1 MAISTNPYDLDPDV
15 AVIRKRMPVNV
26 PTGKSSM
33 YGKNPNLQPD
43 EEYSYDNDPDI
54 VALKKR
60 KEIPPEQ
67 LDKGG
72 FLPSWLKGG
81 GEAALHTIASAASY
95 PVSAAAGIYGTLTS
109 GKFGT
114 PEGIKAGNELAA
126 KVQQAMQ
133 NAGTEPTT
141 EEGKNYLENLQSAF
155 EASKIPSAAPELAG
169 LTAERQMAFKSGINA
184 RQQLHSQFANLKAPK
199 IRIET
204 APSLQSAGAAAT
216 TNPAIIKG
224 NVDSALAKF
233 DPNSPVIEHISKQT
247 PENVDVNSLET
258 RALEEKHGVDLLKS
272 QRTNNLSDYVQAW
285 NHREANGLSSDF
297 AQQPKQLAQ
306 AFEESKQRHAPRIH
320 ADADASELG
329 QHEINGLV
337 EKDKLRLQNIK
348 NKYLDLKDSYNEIK
362 RNLGMSASDDLP
374 LNGKSFVENAKN
386 TLNSEMFT
394 EDSRKSIDELLN
406 KIEDKK
412 GVMTFQEF
420 TTLDKRLSELSK
432 FGKGSEKEAARLTR
446 NHLNNMQLTDDAAPL
461 YPKLIEAKNAA
472 KERFDVIDS
481 NPAYAK
487 AIGEGKDLEGG
498 TSQGESLNAGKFH
511 RQYVSTATPEAIRR
525 LKAELP
531 EGHIAHEAITY
542 GELDRAKKVLTNAN
556 ESRVKSDQFGDFL
569 RNNKPILKEALSP
582 EAMQDITEIGFLN
595 SKIGKPDAGTF
606 SHSNTYSAMLGD
618 FAANGLL
625 TLGEKALSAK
635 TGGLSAYPVSMAKK
649 FKEKFDKN
657 SFANEQRNKLGGLTK
672 EQE

>member
-1 MAISTNPYDLDPDV
+1 MADPYELDPDV
-15 AVIRKRMPVNV
+15 AVIRKKTAISQIPV
-26 PTGKSSM
+26 GKSSM
-33 YGKNPNLQPD
+33 YGKNPSLQP
-43 EEYSYDNDPDI
+43 EEYSYETDPDI
-54 VALKKR
+54 VSLTTR
-60 KEIPPEQ
+60 KANPPE
-67 LDKGG
+67 KPEPGG
-72 FLPSWLKGG
+72 FLPSWVKGV
-81 GEAALHTIASAASY
+81 GEAALQTGAGLISY
-95 PVSAAAGIYGTLTS
+95 PVSAIAGIYETLKS
-109 GKFGT
+109 PEFGT
-114 PEGIKAGNELAA
+114 QAAIKQGEKRAQE
-126 KVQQAMQ
+126 VQQAMMK
-133 NAGTEPTT
+133 GTQPET
-141 EEGKNYLENLQSAF
+141 EEGKRYLENLQALF
-155 EASKIPSAAPELAG
+155 EQSKLPPVLPEVGG
-169 LTAERQMAFKSGINA
+169 LTAERRMAGQAGQNAKQMLQA
-184 RQQLHSQFANLKAPK
+184 QFAGLKPPTV
-199 IRIET
+199 RIEPVT
-204 APSLQSAGAAAT
+204 GLQSAGAAAT
-216 TNPAIIKG
+216 LSPQMVRG
-224 NVDSALAKF
+224 NIQAALAKA
-233 DPNSPVIEHISKQT
+233 SPELQAHINAQV
-247 PENVDVNSLET
+247 PENVNIPALET
-258 RALEEKHGVDLLKS
+258 RTLEEKHGVDLLKS

-337 EKDKLRLQNIK
+337 EKDKLRLQNIN
-348 NKYLDLKDSYNEIK
+348 NKYLDLKNSYNEIK
-362 RNLGMSASDDLP
+362 RNLGMSTSDDLP

-542 GELDRAKKVLTNAN
+542 GELDRAKKALTNAN
-556 ESRVKSDQFGDFL
+556 ESRVKSDQFANFL

-595 SKIGKPDAGTF
+595 SKIAKPDAGTF

-618 FAANGLL
+618 FASNGLL
-625 TLGEKALSAK
+625 TLGEKALAAK
-635 TGGLSAYPVSMAKK
+635 TGGLSAYPVSFAKK
-649 FKEKFDKN
+649 LKETFDKS
-657 SFANEQRNKLGGLTK
+657 SFANEQRNRLGGLTK
-672 EQE
+672 EEK

>member
-1 MAISTNPYDLDPDV
+1 MANDAYELDPDV
-15 AVIRKRMPVNV
+15 AVIRRRMPVNM
-26 PTGKSSM
+26 PKSAM
-33 YGKNPNLQPD
+33 YGKNPEFQPD
-43 EEYSYDNDPDI
+43 AEYSYETDPDI
-54 VALKKR
+54 TSISNR
-60 KEIPPEQ
+60 KVTPAEKPEP
-67 LDKGG
+67 GG
-72 FLPSWLKGG
+72 YLPLFLKGA
-81 GEAALHTIASAASY
+81 GEAALHSIAGIVSP

-109 GKFGT
+109 GKYGT
-114 PEGIKAGNELAA
+114 PEGIKAGQETA
-126 KVQQAMQ
+126 KRVQQAML
-133 NAGTEPTT
+133 NAGTQPET
-141 EEGKNYLENLQSAF
+141 EEGKSYLESLQKAF
-155 EASKIPSAAPELAG
+155 EASKIPPVVPEVGGLSAE
-169 LTAERQMAFKSGINA
+169 TQMAGKGVQTAKQALNA
-184 RQQLHSQFANLKAPK
+184 QFQK
-199 IRIET
+199 IRPKVTIET
-204 APSLQSAGAAAT
+204 VPGLRSAGAAAT
-216 TNPAIIKG
+216 
-224 NVDSALAKF
+224 
-233 DPNSPVIEHISKQT
+233 ET
-247 PENVDVNSLET
+247 PEMIQGNINAAIANASPELQTHINAQEPTNVNVPALET
-258 RALEEKHGVDLLKS
+258 RVLEEKHGVDLLKS
-272 QRTNNLSDYVQAW
+272 QRTNNLSDYVQSW
-285 NHREANGLSSDF
+285 NQREANGLSSDF
-297 AQQPKQLAQ
+297 AQQPKQLSQ
-306 AFEESKQRHAPRIH
+306 AFEQSKQRHAPRIH
-320 ADADASELG
+320 SDADASELG

-337 EKDKLRLQNIK
+337 EKDKSRLQNIQ
-348 NKYLDLKDSYNEIK
+348 NKYSNLKNAYNEIK
-362 RNLGMSASDDLP
+362 KNLGLEESNDLP
-374 LNGKSFVENAKN
+374 LDGKLFVENSKK

-394 EDSRKSIDELLN
+394 EDARKSIDELLN
-406 KIEDKK
+406 KIDDKN

-446 NHLNNMQLTDDAAPL
+446 EHLNNMELTEDAAPL
-461 YPKLIEAKNAA
+461 YPLLKDAKATA

-498 TSQGESLNAGKFH
+498 TSQGESLNAAKFH

-531 EGHIAHEAITY
+531 EDHIAHEAITY

-582 EAMQDITEIGFLN
+582 EAMQDVTEIGFLN